1 MLKQRETMAN
11 QRILESQAKKE
22 GSELL
27 SLKVN
32 GQVFNYP
39 QQSAMLPDPERVM
52 ASQNIY
58 PASYVPIP
66 NPFKPTAYNMMIPWQ
81 YVPNNVPVIKKYN
94 ITLSNANGDYTKI
107 SQLFEDVLP
116 SVNGVI
122 QKNLSSIGERLII
135 HNYIRSIFIRRHDGE
150 EINMNSD
157 KNSRHE
163 LNNLLSHVKLL
174 DMNPY
179 HFSRI
184 ESNPYKT
191 LPENF
196 AMFRSCYPIKHERR
210 FNNVVCAYDSLGI
223 NIRVYR
229 MRVIDIIADELDSQL
244 RRIDCDLWREIFYY
258 EYVRE
263 EIIKKKISPNFIM
276 MYSYYMSK
284 NTGINFNK
292 LINLKSDYPLLNN
305 QNMNNINKMLKDKY
319 NQIRASLLP
328 HEIVRNFNNLEIDD
342 IIKPSDKCI
351 VALTESPTHNI
362 INFATKTY
370 EINAGPIRKMVSSG
384 YYDDSI
390 WLSLLF
396 QLVYSLFIMYNHK
409 ITIINMDLAR
419 NIYIKDLYK
428 DESNTGYW
436 KYRYNNIEFYV
447 PNNGYI
453 LLIDTAYTDIDGG
466 LSKFKFDDEYEL
478 KYNFKI
484 EGKIYNNRI
493 KDVLRKQ
500 KENIVNLLDKNEFNN
515 AFTQY
520 GGLAPP
526 KKILDILDEI
536 HKEIISE
543 KNISNKFS
551 SILVSNFKEYLHNR
565 IGELIREG
573 EKENLNTGDSNF
585 KPGSLIAHKI
595 SGSEPENYTFAL
607 YLEKINDSTDN
618 LTDDSSDDSISERK
632 DREVIDRHRIFT
644 IDHSKLNSGSKP
656 ILIEKEIRS
665 GDIIKIIGTIDQN
678 FKPNQKLSEDDIIET
693 YTYYDKF

>member
-1 MLKQRETMAN
+1 
-11 QRILESQAKKE
+11 
-22 GSELL
+22 
-27 SLKVN
+27 
-32 GQVFNYP
+32 
-39 QQSAMLPDPERVM
+39 
-52 ASQNIY
+52 
-58 PASYVPIP
+58 
-66 NPFKPTAYNMMIPWQ
+66 
-81 YVPNNVPVIKKYN
+81 
-94 ITLSNANGDYTKI
+94 
-107 SQLFEDVLP
+107 
-116 SVNGVI
+116 
-122 QKNLSSIGERLII
+122 
-135 HNYIRSIFIRRHDGE
+135 
-150 EINMNSD
+150 
-157 KNSRHE
+157 
-163 LNNLLSHVKLL
+163 
-174 DMNPY
+174 
-179 HFSRI
+179 
-184 ESNPYKT
+184 
-191 LPENF
+191 
-196 AMFRSCYPIKHERR
+196 
-210 FNNVVCAYDSLGI
+210 
-223 NIRVYR
+223 

-305 QNMNNINKMLKDKY
+305 QNRNNINRMLKDKY
-319 NQIRASLLP
+319 NQIRASLLSS
-328 HEIVRNFNNLEIDD
+328 EIVSNFNNLEIDD

-409 ITIINMDLAR
+409 ITIVNMDLAR

-500 KENIVNLLDKNEFNN
+500 KENIVNLLDKNE
-515 AFTQY
+515 
-520 GGLAPP
+520 
-526 KKILDILDEI
+526 
-536 HKEIISE
+536 
-543 KNISNKFS
+543 
-551 SILVSNFKEYLHNR
+551 
-565 IGELIREG
+565 
-573 EKENLNTGDSNF
+573 
-585 KPGSLIAHKI
+585 
-595 SGSEPENYTFAL
+595 
-607 YLEKINDSTDN
+607 
-618 LTDDSSDDSISERK
+618 
-632 DREVIDRHRIFT
+632 
-644 IDHSKLNSGSKP
+644 
-656 ILIEKEIRS
+656 
-665 GDIIKIIGTIDQN
+665 
-678 FKPNQKLSEDDIIET
+678 
-693 YTYYDKF
+693 